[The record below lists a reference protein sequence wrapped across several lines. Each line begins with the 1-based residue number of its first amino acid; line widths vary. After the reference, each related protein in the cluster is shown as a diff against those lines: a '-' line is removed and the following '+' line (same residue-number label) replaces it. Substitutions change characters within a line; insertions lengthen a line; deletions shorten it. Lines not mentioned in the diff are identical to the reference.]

1 MLLIVSNRF
10 CEYASLLFILSA
22 LPSIF
27 SPFTILLYAALDR
40 WFRFSLLRALE
51 LFDMLLPSHLA
62 RRATCYLGDSN
73 IHFCPGSRCLP
84 LLLCVP
90 PHCFSNSLTYVARA
104 APILLPTPLPLSF
117 SRLFVL
123 SLSLLSSPLSLSPS
137 PSAESHSGSLD
148 QTLQRSRQRKVLP
161 GAQLTY
167 LLCSCRLGQPRVSDT
182 SFLLTAQHYFPKTF
196 GNTLRRDSVF
206 LEMLSNL

>member
-1 MLLIVSNRF
+1 MIDSVYSFLSYSIFSWLWLTPTPALCPKLKVSTFSIYLSVMLLIVSNRF

-123 SLSLLSSPLSLSPS
+123 SLSLLSTLSLPL
-137 PSAESHSGSLD
+137 H
-148 QTLQRSRQRKVLP
+148 
-161 GAQLTY
+161 
-167 LLCSCRLGQPRVSDT
+167 LLRVT
-182 SFLLTAQHYFPKTF
+182 QAA
-196 GNTLRRDSVF
+196 
-206 LEMLSNL
+206 

>member
-1 MLLIVSNRF
+1 
-10 CEYASLLFILSA
+10 
-22 LPSIF
+22 
-27 SPFTILLYAALDR
+27 
-40 WFRFSLLRALE
+40 
-51 LFDMLLPSHLA
+51 MLLPSHLT

-104 APILLPTPLPLSF
+104 APILLPPHPPPSLFLSLVR
-117 SRLFVL
+117 SL
-123 SLSLLSSPLSLSPS
+123 SLSLLSTLSLPLSPS

-182 SFLLTAQHYFPKTF
+182 SLLLTAQHYFPKTF

>member
-1 MLLIVSNRF
+1 MICCSHLISPAV
-10 CEYASLLFILSA
+10 
-22 LPSIF
+22 LPVTLVIAISIF
-27 SPFTILLYAALDR
+27 AQAPAVCLCFFVSPLTL
-40 WFRFSLLRALE
+40 FSLAHIRSKGSPHLTPHPPPSLFLSLVRALS
-51 LFDMLLPSHLA
+51 LP
-62 RRATCYLGDSN
+62 
-73 IHFCPGSRCLP
+73 P
-84 LLLCVP
+84 L
-90 PHCFSNSLTYVARA
+90 H
-104 APILLPTPLPLSF
+104 
-117 SRLFVL
+117 
-123 SLSLLSSPLSLSPS
+123 SLSPS